1 MAKATSHLGGK
12 LRINFCAES
21 DMRFLPNV
29 VRIVAERMSE
39 FKSKHGNITKRNIL
53 DIPNLNIS
61 RQFIAMIDFAENPAY
76 SSVPC
81 RTDLSDQE
89 MKLESTPSV
98 VGWEDQSPETWSR
111 SDVSGASSKSRRQS
125 RLSSVGK
132 RVPIPAYSPGGTPTL
147 PVPIATRQRRP
158 AYSPGGTPT
167 RPVPKATRQRG
178 PAYSPGGTPTRPVP
192 KATRQRRPAYSPGGT
207 PTRPV
212 PKATRQR
219 GPAYSPG
226 GTPVRRQNFGMLV
239 SSAEL
244 SDEDTSSEE
253 SDFIEAEFAQERFLL
268 ASQAPEESL
277 YEWAERL
284 KVLAFK
290 AFKGNSHSY
299 VNKLFIRQFCLECI
313 DPKAGKYALGYHPE
327 TLDNAMDHIKQYFM
341 TYHQKQLQSPEAS
354 CSKDLSTDGLNV
366 AQSQRNPSPAIKSP
380 FCDPH
385 ITKSPV
391 CDSSI
396 AVTKSP
402 VCDSSIAVTKR
413 PVCDPL
419 VIKSPVSDSPN
430 SNSTAKSPVAD
441 PQIAT
446 TEVKVNKS
454 KTKKTKAKK
463 RKSTVA
469 HQTENLPLD
478 KDSKKCSVA
487 IASIDLLEHSSRVDE
502 ELRHTAVESNAPKGT
517 DGSHKVNKSLSPMV
531 DELNDEPDDSYGRLI
546 RHTEPKYLYE
556 LQFCETVSSIPVV
569 SVNSCEVSD
578 TEEWTI
584 DPSSLSVTEKPR
596 ILMGLKP
603 DILKSSRE
611 HKLSTELV
619 LPCWNISENHAV
631 CSTGVSSDVSDLSQ
645 ISNPSLSSLGPRV
658 EIERG
663 NERMAEVFTEEVLQ
677 SSKTMAVKEDDL
689 FLEIEEILAAEI
701 ASETFDKQSCFSEAE
716 KAENLFLEIEQ
727 IITAEIVHEITVVEI
742 TREAAVESPVGES
755 ITEAAVDAC
764 ITTEI
769 VSPVGEIN
777 NDSDVGNTCTDTEST
792 ETVAQELTCTTESV
806 FPVSEMT
813 SEVVAGDI
821 TRDTEDFSPVGKII
835 SETATLAI
843 ACTNKAV
850 SPDCEIAREA
860 VLALGTDIPVSEHSY
875 SMEQAETHIIATA
888 KSDLL
893 CGDDDN
899 VNTQTELVS
908 DRMPNLGS
916 CGKSILLAD
925 VGQSS
930 KTEDGESECRGSKWI
945 EKELVSNSE
954 LLSFHIEGPDLC
966 STSEF
971 HPSVRDGRDEEFL
984 SVEASD
990 RIEAELAVSQSHNQD
1005 LSGNMDQGDI
1015 LIVPFLI
1022 SHLVNLAKE
1031 TTANQD
1037 FAANGIEASDRDHDC
1052 QSCLVPQTEAS
1063 VHFGQEPQSR
1073 DLDPDD
1079 IVAAEQSTTTPGNT
1093 CVDEQDGVSGSSRPK
1108 QWDPGGSLAGT
1119 SI

>member
-1 MAKATSHLGGK
+1 MAKPTSYNLEGK
-12 LRINFCAES
+12 LRINFCKES
-21 DMRFLPNV
+21 DMRFLPHV
-29 VRIVAERMSE
+29 GKIVAERMSE
-39 FKSKHGNITKRNIL
+39 FRSKHGNITKRNIL

-61 RQFIAMIDFAENPAY
+61 RNFIAMIDFAENPDY

-81 RTDLSDQE
+81 RTDLSEQE
-89 MKLESTPSV
+89 MKLESTPSA

-132 RVPIPAYSPGGTPTL
+132 RVPIPAYSPGGTPT
-147 PVPIATRQRRP
+147 
-158 AYSPGGTPT
+158 
-167 RPVPKATRQRG
+167 
-178 PAYSPGGTPTRPVP
+178 RPVP

-212 PKATRQR
+212 PKVTRQR
-219 GPAYSPG
+219 RPAYSPG
-226 GTPVRRQNFGMLV
+226 GTPVTRQNFGLLV
-239 SSAEL
+239 SSSES
-244 SDEDTSSEE
+244 SDEDSSSEE
-253 SDFIEAEFAQERFLL
+253 SDFTEAEFAQERFLL

-277 YEWAERL
+277 YEWADRL

-354 CSKDLSTDGLNV
+354 CSKDLSTVGLNV
-366 AQSQRNPSPAIKSP
+366 AQSQRNPSTAIKSP
-380 FCDPH
+380 VCDSLSCIIKSPVCDSHIMKSPVGDSH

-396 AVTKSP
+396 VVSKSP
-402 VCDSSIAVTKR
+402 VCNSSFIE
-413 PVCDPL
+413 
-419 VIKSPVSDSPN
+419 SPISDASN
-430 SNSTAKSPVAD
+430 SNSTAKSRVAD
-441 PQIAT
+441 PQTVT
-446 TEVKVNKS
+446 TEVKKVKKS

-463 RKSTVA
+463 RKATGA

-478 KDSKKCSVA
+478 KDSKKCSEA
-487 IASIDLLEHSSRVDE
+487 IAPIDLLEHSSRVDE
-502 ELRHTAVESNAPKGT
+502 ELPHTAGESNALKGT
-517 DGSHKVNKSLSPMV
+517 DGNHKVNKSLSPMV
-531 DELNDEPDDSYGRLI
+531 KELNDEPDDSYGRLI
-546 RHTEPKYLYE
+546 CHTEPKYLYE
-556 LQFCETVSSIPVV
+556 LQFCETVSSIQVV

-578 TEEWTI
+578 TEEWTV

-603 DILKSSRE
+603 GILKSSRE
-611 HKLSTELV
+611 HKVSTELV
-619 LPCWNISENHAV
+619 SPCWNISEDHAV
-631 CSTGVSSDVSDLSQ
+631 CSTGVSTDVSDLSQ
-645 ISNPSLSSLGPRV
+645 ISNPSSSLGPSV
-658 EIERG
+658 EIERSK
-663 NERMAEVFTEEVLQ
+663 ERMAECSTEEVIQ
-677 SSKTMAVKEDDL
+677 SSTTTAVKEDDL

-701 ASETFDKQSCFSEAE
+701 ASESFDKQSSISVAE
-716 KAENLFLEIEQ
+716 KEENLFLEIEQ
-727 IITAEIVHEITVVEI
+727 IIATEIVHESIVGEI

-755 ITEAAVDAC
+755 ITETAVDAC

-777 NDSDVGNTCTDTEST
+777 NDTDIGYTCTDTETT

-806 FPVSEMT
+806 SPVSEMT
-813 SEVVAGDI
+813 SVVLTGDI
-821 TRDTEDFSPVGKII
+821 TRDTEDLSPVGEIVN
-835 SETATLAI
+835 ETATLDI

-860 VLALGTDIPVSEHSY
+860 VLALDTDTTDIPVSEHSY

-893 CGDDDN
+893 CGDDDK
-899 VNTQTELVS
+899 VNTHTELML

-916 CGKSILLAD
+916 CGESILLAD
-925 VGQSS
+925 VGQSR

-945 EKELVSNSE
+945 EKVLVSDSE

-990 RIEAELAVSQSHNQD
+990 RIEAEFAVSQSHNQD

-1015 LIVPFLI
+1015 LIVPSLI
-1022 SHLVNLAKE
+1022 SHLVNLAIE

-1037 FAANGIEASDRDHDC
+1037 FAANAIEASDRDHDC
-1052 QSCLVPQTEAS
+1052 QSCLVPLTEAS

-1079 IVAAEQSTTTPGNT
+1079 IGGVQETHIVAAEQSTTTPGNT